1 MAILS
6 GSTGP
11 VPSSSAFSIAQ
22 AEDRMRTLP
31 SHGWTSGWTG
41 RRDRAMLVLT
51 AMAALDEA
59 TIAGLTVGDIT
70 VADGVATIRTP
81 SGTTVLDSNEDDL
94 ICAPCA
100 LARWLRALDM
110 TVLYPSGRVLAAV
123 IARSAP
129 LTANSPHLCEGTLTV
144 TPDAKSLP
152 VLPTNDVAEQ
162 PRPIRPPLRGI
173 PTQRT
178 DSAQLIRS

>member
-11 VPSSSAFSIAQ
+11 VAPGSTFSVAQ
-22 AEDRMRTLP
+22 AEDRMRQLP

-51 AMAALDEA
+51 AMAALDDV
-59 TIAGLTVGDIT
+59 TIAGLTVGDIA
-70 VADGVATIRTP
+70 VADGVATIRTA
-81 SGTTVLDSNEDDL
+81 SGTKILGSNDDDL

-100 LARWLRALDM
+100 LARWLRALEM

-129 LTANSPHLCEGTLTV
+129 LTADSPHLCQGTLTL
-144 TPDAKSLP
+144 TPEARSLP
-152 VLPTNDVAEQ
+152 VLPPSDIAEQ
-162 PRPIRPPLRGI
+162 HRPIRTPARGI
-173 PTQRT
+173 PTQWAN
-178 DSAQLIRS
+178 SAELVSS

>member
-11 VPSSSAFSIAQ
+11 VAPGSTFSVAQ
-22 AEDRMRTLP
+22 AEDRMRQLP

-51 AMAALDEA
+51 AMAALDDV

-70 VADGVATIRTP
+70 VADGVATIRTA
-81 SGTTVLDSNEDDL
+81 SGTKILGSNDDDL

-129 LTANSPHLCEGTLTV
+129 LTADSPHLCQGTLTL
-144 TPDAKSLP
+144 TSEAWSLP
-152 VLPTNDVAEQ
+152 VLPPSDIAEQ
-162 PRPIRPPLRGI
+162 HRPIRTPARGI
-173 PTQRT
+173 PTQRAN
-178 DSAQLIRS
+178 SAELVSS

>member
-6 GSTGP
+6 GSAGP
-11 VPSSSAFSIAQ
+11 VAPDNTFSVAQ
-22 AEDRMRTLP
+22 AEDRMRQLP

-41 RRDRAMLVLT
+41 RRDRALLVLT
-51 AMAALDEA
+51 AMASLDDA

-70 VADGVATIRTP
+70 VADGVATIRSS
-81 SGTTVLDSNEDDL
+81 SGTKVLDSNDDDL

-129 LTANSPHLCEGTLTV
+129 LTANSPHLCQGTLAL
-144 TPDAKSLP
+144 TPEARSLP
-152 VLPTNDVAEQ
+152 VLPQGDAADL
-162 PRPIRPPLRGI
+162 PRPIRTSLWGI
-173 PTQRT
+173 PTQRAN
-178 DSAQLIRS
+178 SAELVRG

>member
-11 VPSSSAFSIAQ
+11 VAPGSTFSVAQ
-22 AEDRMRTLP
+22 AEDRMRQLP

-51 AMAALDEA
+51 AMAALDDV

-70 VADGVATIRTP
+70 VADGVATIRTA
-81 SGTTVLDSNEDDL
+81 SGTKILGSNDDDL

-129 LTANSPHLCEGTLTV
+129 LTADSPHLCQGTLTL
-144 TPDAKSLP
+144 TSEARSLP
-152 VLPTNDVAEQ
+152 VLPPSDIAEQ
-162 PRPIRPPLRGI
+162 HRPIRTPARGI
-173 PTQRT
+173 PPQRAN
-178 DSAQLIRS
+178 SAELVSS